1 VLEASKKGF
10 SIARFSPSIQ
20 LFPEAFRD
28 YVGQRN
34 VDRFPGF
41 QVRNS

>member
-1 VLEASKKGF
+1 VLEALKKGF
-10 SIARFSPSIQ
+10 PIARLSPSIQ

-28 YVGQRN
+28 YVGECN

-41 QVRNS
+41 QVRHS